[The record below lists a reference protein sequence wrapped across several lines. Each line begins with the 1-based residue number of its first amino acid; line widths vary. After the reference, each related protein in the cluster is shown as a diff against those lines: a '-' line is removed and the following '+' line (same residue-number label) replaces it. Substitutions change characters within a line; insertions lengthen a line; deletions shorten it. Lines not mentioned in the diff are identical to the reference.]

1 MIEEPVHVLAALGV
15 AAAFLLVALS
25 AMTIRA
31 ATLRGW
37 PIGLAVAMAFPP
49 FCVVTAPISVIAA
62 LLHAPAELKARGGGL
77 LKSGAWGGLSVVA
90 IVVGVIGVVASC
102 GAAWLWA
109 KAHDMTGEPMQA
121 PMVVALLVGGL

>member
-25 AMTIRA
+25 ATTIRA

-49 FCVVTAPISVIAA
+49 FPVVPAPIAVIAA
-62 LLHAPAELKARGGGL
+62 LLPAPAELKARGGGF
-77 LKSGAWGGLSVVA
+77 LKSGAWGGLSIVA
-90 IVVGVIGVVASC
+90 VVGGVVGGRASG
-102 GAAWLWA
+102 GAA
-109 KAHDMTGEPMQA
+109 
-121 PMVVALLVGGL
+121 